1 LCTKAGFEVRI
12 TGFCA
17 QTRVNA
23 VAFAVVTA
31 GVGGVLGMALARG
44 LRFSDV
50 DVYHRDALAFWAG
63 GHRLPTEYPIL
74 AMVPFSLTVPP
85 AGIDYAW
92 AFSFGMVALFL
103 VGWIAVARM
112 AGARAGIAYV
122 VYLLVGG
129 FGVIVSRYDLVPA
142 LVTIAAIA
150 AAERKRWSIAYLLLG
165 LGVLLKIY
173 PGVLLP
179 VFLIQQVRSGA
190 SVPKAAVSALW
201 FGLTV
206 AAGVA
211 ASIGLAGPG
220 WLAPIRFAIERPV
233 QVESVPATVLW
244 LASLVGWPAAFD
256 HTFNSFNI
264 TGPGDRAVSTLF
276 SALFV
281 IGSLFVFYRQ
291 ATGRLTLRQACLA
304 CVCLLLATSKVL
316 STQYFIWVLPLVALE
331 LELDAVWVLICAL
344 TALIFPG
351 LYFLTALIDQ
361 APEAMATA
369 YSWPFLVAIGTR
381 NALLVAA
388 TLRVLSGTKFE
399 TRLRLTAR
407 PPSAQSATHET
418 H

>member
-1 LCTKAGFEVRI
+1 MTPRVRAFPS
-12 TGFCA
+12 TG
-17 QTRVNA
+17 TDLVT
-23 VAFAVVTA
+23 VAVVMGGVA
-31 GVGGVLGMALARG
+31 GVVGVALARG

-50 DVYHRDALAFWAG
+50 DVFRQEALAFWAG

-74 AMVPFSLTVPP
+74 AMAPFSLTVPP

-92 AFSFGMVALFL
+92 TFSFGMVALFL

-112 AGARAGIAYV
+112 AGRRAGIAYV

-129 FGVIVSRYDLVPA
+129 FGVILSRYDLVPA
-142 LVTIAAIA
+142 LVTVAAIF
-150 AAERKRWSIAYLLLG
+150 AAERKRWPIAYVLLG

-179 VFLIQQVRSGA
+179 VFLIQQVRSG
-190 SVPKAAVSALW
+190 SSPPRAAVSALW

-206 AAGVA
+206 AIGVV
-211 ASIGLAGPG
+211 ASIALAGPG
-220 WLAPIRFAIERPV
+220 WLAPVRFAIERPV
-233 QVESVPATVLW
+233 QVESVPATVLS
-244 LASLVGWPAAFD
+244 LASLVGWPSAFD

-276 SALFV
+276 SVLFV
-281 IGSLFVFYRQ
+281 IGSVFVFYRQ

-316 STQYFIWVLPLVALE
+316 STQYLIWVLPLVAIE
-331 LELDAVWVLICAL
+331 LELDPVWILICVL

-361 APEAMATA
+361 APEATATA

-388 TLRVLSGTKFE
+388 TFGVLSGNKFE

-407 PPSAQSATHET
+407 PPSAQSAAHET

>member
-1 LCTKAGFEVRI
+1 MTPRVR
-12 TGFCA
+12 
-17 QTRVNA
+17 
-23 VAFAVVTA
+23 AFPSTATDLATVAVV
-31 GVGGVLGMALARG
+31 VGGVTGVVGVALARG

-50 DVYHRDALAFWAG
+50 DVYHREALAFWAG

-74 AMVPFSLTVPP
+74 AMVPFSLSVPP

-112 AGARAGIAYV
+112 AGRRAGIAYV

-142 LVTIAAIA
+142 LVTVAAIA
-150 AAERKRWSIAYLLLG
+150 AAERKRWSIAYVLLG

-179 VFLIQQVRSGA
+179 VFIIQQVRSGT
-190 SVPKAAVSALW
+190 SSPRAAVSAVW

-206 AAGVA
+206 GAGVLV
-211 ASIGLAGPG
+211 SIALAGTAAIDPV
-220 WLAPIRFAIERPV
+220 RFAIERPV
-233 QVESVPATVLW
+233 QVESVPATVLS
-244 LASLVGWPAAFD
+244 LASLLGWPAAFD

-316 STQYFIWVLPLVALE
+316 STQYFIWVLPLVAIE
-331 LELDAVWVLICAL
+331 LELDAVWVLICVL

-361 APEAMATA
+361 APEATATT

-407 PPSAQSATHET
+407 RPSAQSAAHET
-418 H
+418 D

>member
-1 LCTKAGFEVRI
+1 MRI

-17 QTRVNA
+17 QTRVNGL
-23 VAFAVVTA
+23 AFVVVTA
-31 GVGGVLGMALARG
+31 GVGGVLGVALARG

>member
-1 LCTKAGFEVRI
+1 MRI

-17 QTRVNA
+17 QTRVNPL
-23 VAFAVVTA
+23 AFAVVTA
-31 GVGGVLGMALARG
+31 GVAGVLGVALARG

-50 DVYHRDALAFWAG
+50 DVYHREALAFWTG

-74 AMVPFSLTVPP
+74 AMVPFSLTLPP

-92 AFSFGMVALFL
+92 TFSFGMVALFL

-112 AGARAGIAYV
+112 AGRRAGVAYV

-129 FGVIVSRYDLVPA
+129 FGVVLARYDLVPA
-142 LVTIAAIA
+142 LVTVAAIA
-150 AAERKRWSIAYLLLG
+150 AAERKRWSFAYVLLG

-190 SVPKAAVSALW
+190 SPPRAAASALW

-206 AAGVA
+206 ASGVA
-211 ASIGLAGPG
+211 VSIALAGPG
-220 WLAPIRFAIERPV
+220 WLAPVRFAIERPV
-233 QVESVPATVLW
+233 QVESVPATVLS
-244 LASLVGWPAAFD
+244 LASLMGWPATFD

-281 IGSLFVFYRQ
+281 IGCLFVFYRQ

-304 CVCLLLATSKVL
+304 IVCLLLATSKVL
-316 STQYFIWVLPLVALE
+316 STQYLIWVLPLVALE
-331 LELDAVWVLICAL
+331 LELDTVWILICVL
-344 TALIFPG
+344 TTLIFPG
-351 LYFLTALIDQ
+351 
-361 APEAMATA
+361 P
-369 YSWPFLVAIGTR
+369 
-381 NALLVAA
+381 LLPHCPDRPGSGGNRDCLHLAVSHGHRHAQRAA
-388 TLRVLSGTKFE
+388 GGGDGPRFE
-399 TRLRLTAR
+399 RY
-407 PPSAQSATHET
+407 QI
-418 H
+418 

>member
-1 LCTKAGFEVRI
+1 MGGV
-12 TGFCA
+12 
-17 QTRVNA
+17 
-23 VAFAVVTA
+23 A
-31 GVGGVLGMALARG
+31 GVVGVALARG

-50 DVYHRDALAFWAG
+50 DVYHREALAFWAG

-74 AMVPFSLTVPP
+74 AMVPFSLSVPP

-92 AFSFGMVALFL
+92 AFSFGMVAFFL

-112 AGARAGIAYV
+112 AGRRAGIAYV

-142 LVTIAAIA
+142 LVTVAAIA
-150 AAERKRWSIAYLLLG
+150 AAERKRWSIAYVLLG

-179 VFLIQQVRSGA
+179 VFIIQQVRSGT
-190 SVPKAAVSALW
+190 SSPRAAVSALW

-206 AAGVA
+206 VAGVLM
-211 ASIGLAGPG
+211 SIALAGTAAIDPV
-220 WLAPIRFAIERPV
+220 RFAIERPV
-233 QVESVPATVLW
+233 QVESVPATVLS
-244 LASLVGWPAAFD
+244 LASLLGWPAAFD

-276 SALFV
+276 SGLFV

-291 ATGRLTLRQACLA
+291 ATGRLTFRQACLA

-316 STQYFIWVLPLVALE
+316 STQYLIWALPLVAMV
-331 LELDAVWVLICAL
+331 LELDGVWILICVL

-361 APEAMATA
+361 APEATATA
-369 YSWPFLVAIGTR
+369 YSWPFVVAIATR

-388 TLRVLSGTKFE
+388 TFRALSANKFE

-407 PPSAQSATHET
+407 PPSAQSAAHET

>member
-1 LCTKAGFEVRI
+1 LYTKRDLITIAGV
-12 TGFCA
+12 TG
-17 QTRVNA
+17 A
-23 VAFAVVTA
+23 VA
-31 GVGGVLGMALARG
+31 GVLGVALARG
-44 LRFSDV
+44 LRFTDV
-50 DVYHRDALAFWAG
+50 DVYHRDALAFWAA

-74 AMVPFSLTVPP
+74 AMVPFSLTLPP

-112 AGARAGIAYV
+112 AGRRAGIAYV

-129 FGVIVSRYDLVPA
+129 FGVIVARYDLVPV

-150 AAERKRWSIAYLLLG
+150 AAERKRWAIAYVLLG

-179 VFLIQQVRSGA
+179 VLLIQQVRSGT
-190 SVPKAAVSALW
+190 SPPRAALSALW

-206 AAGVA
+206 TAGVVV
-211 ASIGLAGPG
+211 SIALAGTAVLNPVH
-220 WLAPIRFAIERPV
+220 FAIDRPV
-233 QVESVPATVLW
+233 QVESVPATVLS
-244 LASLVGWPAAFD
+244 LASLLGWPAAFD

-264 TGPGDRAVSTLF
+264 TGPGDRTVGALF

-281 IGSLFVFYRQ
+281 IGSVFVLYRQ

-304 CVCLLLATSKVL
+304 IVCLLLATGKVL
-316 STQYFIWVLPLVALE
+316 STQYLIWVLPLVAME
-331 LELDAVWVLICAL
+331 LELDPVWILICVL

-361 APEAMATA
+361 APEATATS
-369 YSWPFLVAIGTR
+369 YSWPFLVAIAMR

-399 TRLRLTAR
+399 TTLRLTAR
-407 PPSAQSATHET
+407 PPSAQSAAHET

>member
-1 LCTKAGFEVRI
+1 MTPRVR
-12 TGFCA
+12 
-17 QTRVNA
+17 
-23 VAFAVVTA
+23 AFPSTAADLVTVAVVMGGVA
-31 GVGGVLGMALARG
+31 GVVGAALARG

-50 DVYHRDALAFWAG
+50 DVYHREVLAFWAG

-74 AMVPFSLTVPP
+74 AMVPFSLTVPL

-92 AFSFGMVALFL
+92 TFSFGMVALFL

-112 AGARAGIAYV
+112 AGRRAGIAYV

-129 FGVIVSRYDLVPA
+129 FGVILSRYDLVPA
-142 LVTIAAIA
+142 LVTVAAIA
-150 AAERKRWSIAYLLLG
+150 AAERKRWPIAYVLLG

-179 VFLIQQVRSGA
+179 VFIIQQVRSGT
-190 SVPKAAVSALW
+190 SSPRAAVSALW

-206 AAGVA
+206 AVGVV
-211 ASIGLAGPG
+211 ASIVLAGPG
-220 WLAPIRFAIERPV
+220 WLAPVRFAIERPV
-233 QVESVPATVLW
+233 QVESVPATVLS
-244 LASLVGWPAAFD
+244 LASLLGWPAAFD
-256 HTFNSFNI
+256 HSFNSFNI
-264 TGPGDRAVSTLF
+264 TGPGDRAVSALF

-316 STQYFIWVLPLVALE
+316 STQYLIWVLPLVAIE
-331 LELDAVWVLICAL
+331 LELDPAWILISVL

-361 APEAMATA
+361 APEATATA

-381 NALLVAA
+381 NTLLVAA
-388 TLRVLSGTKFE
+388 TFRVLSG
-399 TRLRLTAR
+399 
-407 PPSAQSATHET
+407 SADRDVDRRAHLA
-418 H
+418 

>member
-1 LCTKAGFEVRI
+1 
-12 TGFCA
+12 
-17 QTRVNA
+17 
-23 VAFAVVTA
+23 
-31 GVGGVLGMALARG
+31 
-44 LRFSDV
+44 
-50 DVYHRDALAFWAG
+50 
-63 GHRLPTEYPIL
+63 
-74 AMVPFSLTVPP
+74 VPP

-103 VGWIAVARM
+103 AGWIAVARM
-112 AGARAGIAYV
+112 AGRRAGIAYV
-122 VYLLVGG
+122 VYVLVGG

-142 LVTIAAIA
+142 LVTVAALV
-150 AAERKRWSIAYLLLG
+150 AAERKRWAIAYVLLG
-165 LGVLLKIY
+165 LGILLKIY
-173 PGVLLP
+173 PGLLLP
-179 VFLIQQVRSGA
+179 VFLIQQVRSGTSA
-190 SVPKAAVSALW
+190 PKAAASAMW

-211 ASIGLAGPG
+211 ASIALAGPG
-220 WLAPIRFAIERPV
+220 WLAPVRFAIERPV

-264 TGPGDRAVSTLF
+264 TGLGDRAVSTLF

-281 IGSLFVFYRQ
+281 LGSLFVFYRQ

-316 STQYFIWVLPLVALE
+316 STQYFIWVLPLVAIE
-331 LELDAVWVLICAL
+331 LELDPVWILISVL

-361 APEAMATA
+361 APEATATA
-369 YSWPFLVAIGTR
+369 YSWPFLVAIATR

-388 TLRVLSGTKFE
+388 TFRVLSGNKFE
-399 TRLRLTAR
+399 TRLRLTER
-407 PPSAQSATHET
+407 PLSAQSAAHET

>member
-1 LCTKAGFEVRI
+1 MRI

-23 VAFAVVTA
+23 LAFAVVTA
-31 GVGGVLGMALARG
+31 GVGGVLGVALARG

-50 DVYHRDALAFWAG
+50 DVYHREALAFWAG

-74 AMVPFSLTVPP
+74 AMVPFSLSVPP

-92 AFSFGMVALFL
+92 AFSFGMVAFFL

-112 AGARAGIAYV
+112 AGRRAGIAYV

-142 LVTIAAIA
+142 LVTVAAIA
-150 AAERKRWSIAYLLLG
+150 AAERKRWSIAYVLLG

-179 VFLIQQVRSGA
+179 VFIIQQVRSGT
-190 SVPKAAVSALW
+190 SSPRAAVSALW

-206 AAGVA
+206 GAGVLV
-211 ASIGLAGPG
+211 SIALAGTAAIDPV
-220 WLAPIRFAIERPV
+220 RFAIERPV
-233 QVESVPATVLW
+233 QVESVPATVLS
-244 LASLVGWPAAFD
+244 LASLLGWPAAFD

-276 SALFV
+276 SGLFV

-291 ATGRLTLRQACLA
+291 ATGRLTFRQACLA

-316 STQYFIWVLPLVALE
+316 STQYLIWVLPLVAMV
-331 LELDAVWVLICAL
+331 LELDAVWILICVL

-361 APEAMATA
+361 APEATATA

-381 NALLVAA
+381 NTLLVAA
-388 TLRVLSGTKFE
+388 TFRVLSG
-399 TRLRLTAR
+399 
-407 PPSAQSATHET
+407 SADRDVDRRAHLA
-418 H
+418 

>member
-1 LCTKAGFEVRI
+1 MRV

-17 QTRVNA
+17 QTRVNPL
-23 VAFAVVTA
+23 AFALVTA
-31 GVGGVLGMALARG
+31 GVGGVLGVALARG
-44 LRFSDV
+44 LRFTDV
-50 DVYHRDALAFWAG
+50 DVYHREALAFWAG

-74 AMVPFSLTVPP
+74 ALVPFSLTVPP

-92 AFSFGMVALFL
+92 GFSFGMVALFL

-112 AGARAGIAYV
+112 AGRRAGIAYV

-129 FGVIVSRYDLVPA
+129 FGVVLSRYDLVPA
-142 LVTIAAIA
+142 LVTVAAIA
-150 AAERKRWSIAYLLLG
+150 ATERKRWPFAYVLLG

-179 VFLIQQVRSGA
+179 VFLIQQVRSGT
-190 SVPKAAVSALW
+190 SRPKAAASALW

-211 ASIGLAGPG
+211 ASIALAGPG
-220 WLAPIRFAIERPV
+220 WLAPVRFAIERPV
-233 QVESVPATVLW
+233 QVESVPATVLS

-264 TGPGDRAVSTLF
+264 TGPGDRVVSAVF

-281 IGSLFVFYRQ
+281 VGSLFVFYRQ
-291 ATGRLTLRQACLA
+291 ATGRLTFRQASLA
-304 CVCLLLATSKVL
+304 CVSLLLATSKVL
-316 STQYFIWVLPLVALE
+316 STQYLIWVLPLVAME
-331 LELDAVWVLICAL
+331 LELDPVWILICVL
-344 TALIFPG
+344 TTLIFPG
-351 LYFLTALIDQ
+351 LYFLTNLIDQ
-361 APEAMATA
+361 APEATATA
-369 YSWPFLVAIGTR
+369 YTWPFLIAIGAR

-388 TLRVLSGTKFE
+388 TFRVLSGNKFE

-407 PPSAQSATHET
+407 PPSAQSAAHET